1 VQVTDSRTVRR
12 RTLKP
17 GLNDPNFE
25 NFYFSKVFIAPS
37 SNKLIKN
44 VLCGRNNILK
54 VLIHNSFDLKQNVP
68 SLREILYIVI
78 FI

>member
-12 RTLKP
+12 RTSKP

-25 NFYFSKVFIAPS
+25 NFNFSKEFIAHS

-44 VLCGRNNILK
+44 VLCSRNNILK